1 MLPPDALVANDHVKP
16 VPLPPEAVKAWLLP
30 VCTLAVAGATETP
43 AVTVMLRLAVLPR
56 ESLTWTTSVTLPVAP
71 AV

>member
-1 MLPPDALVANDHVKP
+1 MLAPEALVASDQVKP

-30 VCTLAVAGATETP
+30 VDTLAVAGVTETP

-56 ESLTWTTSVTLPVAP
+56 ESVTWTISVTLPVAP
-71 AV
+71 PV